1 MSKTNR
7 IRLTWL
13 LVSILIF
20 ASSFSMSLYQKS
32 KGNGSV
38 SQAATARQVEALN
51 RGLVAIKTSKG
62 VHISWRYLGT
72 DANNIEFNIY
82 RNGSKINSSPIT
94 NSTNYLDS
102 SGSSSSSYS
111 VTAFVNGKVT
121 DNSATVS
128 VLNNNYM
135 DVPISAPQGGRT
147 PDGTSYSYSANDAS
161 VGDLDGDGEYELIL
175 KWEPSNAQD
184 NSKDGYTGNVIL
196 DAYKLNGT
204 RLWRIDL
211 GVNIRAGA
219 HYTQFMVYDFDGDG
233 YAEMVCKTAD
243 GTKDGKG
250 KAIGNQYADYRSSK
264 GRILSGPEYL
274 TLFDGKTGAALDTIN
289 YEPERGNVSSWGDS
303 YGNRVDRFLAAVAYL
318 NGETPS
324 VVMCRGY
331 YTRAVLVA
339 YDIKNKRF
347 SKRWSFDSN
356 NSGNSAYAGQG
367 NHNLAVADVD
377 RDGYDEIVYGA
388 CTIDH
393 NGKGLYSLGLGHGD
407 ALHVGD
413 FLPNR
418 TGLEVWGCFES
429 SYGAALWD
437 AGTGQIIRR
446 INGSSDT
453 GRAVAG
459 NFIPGNNSAEFVSS
473 ANSNVYDG
481 NGNAIASWSNITK
494 WNPNFTV
501 YWDGDLEQEVL
512 DRTMVDK
519 YQKGRLLTASGV
531 NYNNSSKATP
541 SLCADILGDWREEII
556 WPTTDNK
563 ALRIYMTTDITN
575 YRIASLMH
583 DTQYRCQIASQNVA
597 YNQPAHTSFFLG
609 SGYGLPNQPNVYAT
623 SQSNTPNTTASP
635 SNTNQPINS
644 SPISDGWY
652 YIKNPASQK
661 YLQVTGNTSGNN
673 QNVEIGTGT
682 GVAGQKWKVTNKG
695 NGTITLLNGLEYM
708 LDITDGKNE
717 DGTNVRV
724 WVENGLDAQT
734 FSLSAASTNGTYGI
748 LSKISNGKKG
758 LDIYNF
764 GTSDGSN
771 VCQWTY
777 YQNSCQL
784 WKFEST
790 TSPR

>member
-1 MSKTNR
+1 MKKRNR

-13 LVSILIF
+13 FLCLFIF
-20 ASSFSMSLYQKS
+20 TSSFSMVMNQRTQKEEA
-32 KGNGSV
+32 V

-62 VHISWRYLGT
+62 VHLSWRYLGT
-72 DANNIEFNIY
+72 DASQVGFHIY
-82 RNGSKINSSPIT
+82 KNGSKVTSSLIT
-94 NSTNYLDS
+94 NNTNYLDTA
-102 SGSSSSSYS
+102 GNSSSTYYI
-111 VTAFVNGKVT
+111 TAIVNDKVVDT
-121 DNSATVS
+121 SNTVS
-128 VLNNNYM
+128 VLNNNYI
-135 DVPISAPQGGRT
+135 DVPLSIPQGGKT
-147 PDGTSYSYSANDAS
+147 PDGTSYTYTANDAS
-161 VGDLDGDGEYELIL
+161 IGDLDGDGEYEIIL

-204 RLWRIDL
+204 HLWRIDL
-211 GVNIRAGA
+211 GINIRAGA
-219 HYTQFMVYDFDGDG
+219 HYTQFMVYDYDGDG
-233 YAEMVCKTAD
+233 LAEMICKTAD
-243 GTKDGKG
+243 GSKDGKG
-250 KAIGNQYADYRSSK
+250 NVIGSQLADYRNSK

-274 TLFDGKTGAALDTIN
+274 TLFNGKTGEALDTIN
-289 YEPERGNVSSWGDS
+289 YEPARGTVSSWGDS

-339 YDIKNKRF
+339 YDIKNKKF
-347 SKRWSFDSN
+347 SKRWTFDTN
-356 NSGNSAYAGQG
+356 TSGNSAYAGQG

-437 AGTGQIIRR
+437 AKTGQLIKR
-446 INGSSDT
+446 ISASSDT

-459 NFIPGNNSAEFVSS
+459 NFIAGNNCAEIVSS
-473 ANSNVYDG
+473 ADSNVYDG
-481 NGNAIASWSNITK
+481 YGNVIASWSDITK

-531 NYNNSSKATP
+531 NYTNSTKATP
-541 SLCADILGDWREEII
+541 SLCTDVLGDWREEII
-556 WPTTDNK
+556 WPTTDNT
-563 ALRIYMTTDITN
+563 ALRIYMTTDVTN
-575 YRIASLMH
+575 YRIATLMH

-597 YNQPAHTSFFLG
+597 YNQPAHTSYFLG
-609 SGYGLPNQPNVYAT
+609 TSYNLPSQPNVYT
-623 SQSNTPNTTASP
+623 TSNTTTSSSSSSTKQSTISP
-635 SNTNQPINS
+635 T
-644 SPISDGWY
+644 ISDGWY

-661 YLQVTGNTSGNN
+661 YLQVTGNTSANG

-695 NGTITLLNGLEYM
+695 NGYLTLYNGLGYM
-708 LDITDGKNE
+708 LDIEDGKNE

-724 WVENGLDAQT
+724 MAENKLDAQT
-734 FSLSAASTNGTYGI
+734 FSLATSETNGTYGI
-748 LSKISNGKKG
+748 LSKVSNSKKS

-764 GTSDGSN
+764 GTLDGSN

-790 TSPR
+790 TAPR